1 MIDWKKYVDHIYILT
16 NTHKDTNNLNIF
28 FNELNNVNIDIND
41 ISFVTV
47 FTNINS
53 PIYDT
58 IYYNYFIGGASN
70 AAEQYISGDKVLYC
84 LLGHYY
90 LCKLAESKKY
100 ERIMIL
106 EDDASFLKDHTL
118 IEQILNKLYADDFD
132 IAIELVN
139 NETYNNIKNNI
150 INIHHADHQ
159 NEMIAGS
166 LANIYSKR
174 GYEEIIYLIEEEKI
188 NFAIDEYYL
197 YYENLK
203 IVYSSIPFCVCNE
216 CEIIYS
222 YVKEYYNSLLSLT
235 DKNILDYYKLLSSN
249 FYFMGRSKNDLYN
262 AFCNYLEFHTKKDQ
276 FINEYNAIKEKII

>member
-16 NTHKDTNNLNIF
+16 NTCKDTNKLNIF

-53 PIYDT
+53 PIYDA
-58 IYYNYFIGGASN
+58 IYYNYFEGGASD
-70 AAEQYISGDKVLYC
+70 AAEKYQSGDKVLYC

-106 EDDASFLKDHTL
+106 EDDVSFLKDHTL

-132 IAIELVN
+132 IAIELSSDEN
-139 NETYNNIKNNI
+139 YNNIKNNI
-150 INIHHADHQ
+150 ISIHHTDHP
-159 NEMIAGS
+159 NEMLAGS

-174 GYEEIIYLIEEEKI
+174 GYEEIIYLIEGEKI
-188 NFAIDEYYL
+188 NFAIDEYHL
-197 YYENLK
+197 YYDGLK
-203 IVYSSIPFCVCNE
+203 IVYPSIPFCVSNE
-216 CEIIYS
+216 SEIMYS

-235 DKNILDYYKLLSSN
+235 DKKILEYYKFLSSN
-249 FYFMGRSKNDLYN
+249 FYVIGRSKNDIYN
-262 AFCNYLEFHTKKDQ
+262 AFCNYLEYHNKKDQ
-276 FINEYNAIKEKII
+276 FINEYNAIKEKIM